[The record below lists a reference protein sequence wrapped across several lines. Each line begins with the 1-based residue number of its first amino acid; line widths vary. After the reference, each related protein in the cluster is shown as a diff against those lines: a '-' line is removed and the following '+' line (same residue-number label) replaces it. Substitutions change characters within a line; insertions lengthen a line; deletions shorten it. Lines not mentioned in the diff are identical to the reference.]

1 MEEGWGEGYSV
12 FLFFDA
18 WHTEDVVEERALAGK
33 PPVAHEER

>member
-18 WHTEDVVEERALAGK
+18 WHLHEDVVEERALAGK
-33 PPVAHEER
+33 PVAR